1 MRVDRPAR
9 GLAGQVRESADASS
23 GALLAVRF
31 HIVPLRARTRR
42 PRLAAPQARP
52 DATLILFPFLMSNP
66 SATSTRL
73 SAPELRATV
82 SLAAIFALRMLGLF
96 MIMPV
101 FSVYAKTIPG
111 GDNVLLVGIALGAY
125 GVTQSMLYIFYGWIS
140 DKLGRKPVIAFG
152 LLVFAVGSFVAAA
165 GHSMTWIIAGRVIQ
179 GMGAVSSAVIAFIA
193 DLTHEENRTKAMAMV
208 GGSIGVSFAVAIVG
222 APIVF
227 HWVGMSGLF
236 TVIGVLSIL
245 AVGVVFWIVP
255 DPPAHPVH
263 VKAPFAEV
271 LRNVELLRLNF
282 GVLVLHATQ
291 TALFLVVPRILVDGG
306 LPVASHWKIYLPVMA
321 LAFVLMVPAIIA
333 AEKRGKMKSVMLSAI
348 GLILIGQLLLGAAPH
363 TLWSVAAILFVYFL
377 GFNVLEASQPSLVSK
392 LAPGTRK
399 GAAAGVY
406 NTTQSIGLALGG
418 VIGGWL
424 LKLDGPS
431 AVFFACSALVLA
443 WLLVAA
449 WMKPPPRRT
458 ERAA

>member
-1 MRVDRPAR
+1 
-9 GLAGQVRESADASS
+9 
-23 GALLAVRF
+23 
-31 HIVPLRARTRR
+31 
-42 PRLAAPQARP
+42 
-52 DATLILFPFLMSNP
+52 
-66 SATSTRL
+66 
-73 SAPELRATV
+73 
-82 SLAAIFALRMLGLF
+82 
-96 MIMPV
+96 
-101 FSVYAKTIPG
+101 
-111 GDNVLLVGIALGAY
+111 
-125 GVTQSMLYIFYGWIS
+125 
-140 DKLGRKPVIAFG
+140 
-152 LLVFAVGSFVAAA
+152 
-165 GHSMTWIIAGRVIQ
+165 MTWIIAGRVIQ

-271 LRNVELLRLNF
+271 LHNVELLRLNF

-443 WLLVAA
+443 WLIVAA

>member
-1 MRVDRPAR
+1 
-9 GLAGQVRESADASS
+9 
-23 GALLAVRF
+23 
-31 HIVPLRARTRR
+31 
-42 PRLAAPQARP
+42 
-52 DATLILFPFLMSNP
+52 MSNTT
-66 SATSTRL
+66 ATSTRL

-82 SLAAIFALRMLGLF
+82 SLASIFALRMLGLF

-101 FSVYAKTIPG
+101 FSIYAKTIPG

-125 GVTQSMLYIFYGWIS
+125 GATQSLFYIFYGWVS

-152 LLVFAVGSFVAAA
+152 LIVFAIGSFVAAV
-165 GHSMTWIIAGRVIQ
+165 GHSMTWIIVGRVIQ

-193 DLTHEENRTKAMAMV
+193 DLTSDENRTKAMAMV

-227 HWVGMSGLF
+227 QWIGMSGLF
-236 TVIGVLSIL
+236 TVIGFLSIL
-245 AVGVVFWIVP
+245 AVGVVIWVVP
-255 DPPAHPVH
+255 DAPKPPVH

-271 LRNVELLRLNF
+271 LHNVELLRLNF

-291 TALFLVVPRILVDGG
+291 TALFLVVPRILVAGG
-306 LPVASHWKIYLPVMA
+306 LPIASHWMVYLPVMG

-333 AEKRGKMKSVMLSAI
+333 AEKRGKMKVVMVSAI
-348 GLILIGQLLLGAAPH
+348 ALILIGQLLLSAAPH
-363 TLWSVAAILFVYFL
+363 TLWAVAGILFVYFL

-418 VIGGWL
+418 VMGGWL
-424 LKLDGPS
+424 LKVDGQS
-431 AVFFACSALVLA
+431 AVFLACSGLVLA
-443 WLLVAA
+443 WLIVAA
-449 WMKPPPRRT
+449 NMKPPPQKIRQ
-458 ERAA
+458 AVSS

>member
-1 MRVDRPAR
+1 
-9 GLAGQVRESADASS
+9 
-23 GALLAVRF
+23 
-31 HIVPLRARTRR
+31 
-42 PRLAAPQARP
+42 
-52 DATLILFPFLMSNP
+52 MSNP
-66 SATSTRL
+66 SATSSRL

-101 FSVYAKTIPG
+101 FSIYAKTIPG
-111 GDNVLLVGIALGAY
+111 GDNVFLVGLALGAY
-125 GVTQSMLYIFYGWIS
+125 GVTQSMLYIFYGWVS
-140 DKLGRKPVIAFG
+140 DKFGRKPVIAFG
-152 LLVFAVGSFVAAA
+152 LIVFAIGSFVAAV

-193 DLTHEENRTKAMAMV
+193 DLTSEENRTKAMAMV
-208 GGSIGVSFAVAIVG
+208 GAS
-222 APIVF
+222 IVF

-245 AVGVVFWIVP
+245 AVGVVLWIVP
-255 DPPAHPVH
+255 DPPTHPVH

-271 LRNVELLRLNF
+271 LHNVELLRLNF

-291 TALFLVVPRILVDGG
+291 TALFLVVPRILEAGG
-306 LPVASHWKIYLPVMA
+306 LPVASHWKIYLPVMG

-348 GLILIGQLLLGAAPH
+348 TLILIGQLLLGAAPH
-363 TLWSVAAILFVYFL
+363 TLSSVAAILFVYFL

-424 LKLDGPS
+424 LKVDGQS
-431 AVFFACSALVLA
+431 SVFFACSALVLA
-443 WLLVAA
+443 WLVVAA
-449 WMKPPPRRT
+449 NMKAPPRKVQRT
-458 ERAA
+458 V

>member
-1 MRVDRPAR
+1 
-9 GLAGQVRESADASS
+9 
-23 GALLAVRF
+23 
-31 HIVPLRARTRR
+31 
-42 PRLAAPQARP
+42 
-52 DATLILFPFLMSNP
+52 MSNP

-73 SAPELRATV
+73 SAPEMRATV

-101 FSVYAKTIPG
+101 FSIYAKTIPG
-111 GDNVLLVGIALGAY
+111 GDNVFLVGIALGAY
-125 GVTQSMLYIFYGWIS
+125 GVTQSMLYIFYGWVS

-152 LLVFAVGSFVAAA
+152 LVVFAIGSFVAAA
-165 GHSMTWIIAGRVIQ
+165 GHSMAWIIAGRVIQ

-193 DLTHEENRTKAMAMV
+193 DLTQEENRTKAMAMV

-236 TVIGVLSIL
+236 TVIGVLSIA
-245 AVGVVFWIVP
+245 AVGIVLWIVP
-255 DPPAHPVH
+255 DPPAPPVH

-271 LRNVELLRLNF
+271 LHNVELLRLNF

-291 TALFLVVPRILVDGG
+291 TALFLVVPRILEAGG
-306 LPVASHWKIYLPVMA
+306 LPVASHWKIYLPVMG
-321 LAFVLMVPAIIA
+321 LAFVMMVPAIIA
-333 AEKRGKMKSVMLSAI
+333 AEKRGKMKVVMLSAI
-348 GLILIGQLLLGAAPH
+348 ALILFGQLLLGAAPH

-418 VIGGWL
+418 VVGGWL

-431 AVFFACSALVLA
+431 AVFYTCSVLVLA
-443 WLLVAA
+443 WLVVASR
-449 WMKPPPRRT
+449 MKPPPRKL

>member
-1 MRVDRPAR
+1 
-9 GLAGQVRESADASS
+9 
-23 GALLAVRF
+23 
-31 HIVPLRARTRR
+31 
-42 PRLAAPQARP
+42 
-52 DATLILFPFLMSNP
+52 MSNTT
-66 SATSTRL
+66 ATSTRL

-82 SLAAIFALRMLGLF
+82 SLASIFALRMLGLF

-101 FSVYAKTIPG
+101 FSIYAKTISG

-125 GVTQSMLYIFYGWIS
+125 GATQSLFYIFYGWVS

-152 LLVFAVGSFVAAA
+152 LIVFAIGSFVAAV
-165 GHSMTWIIAGRVIQ
+165 GHSMTWIIVGRVIQ

-193 DLTHEENRTKAMAMV
+193 DLTTDENRTKAMAMV

-227 HWVGMSGLF
+227 QWIGMSGLF
-236 TVIGVLSIL
+236 TVIGFLSIL
-245 AVGVVFWIVP
+245 AVGVVIWIVP
-255 DPPAHPVH
+255 DAPKPPVH

-271 LRNVELLRLNF
+271 LHNVELLRLNF

-291 TALFLVVPRILVDGG
+291 TALFLVVPRILVTGG
-306 LPVASHWKIYLPVMA
+306 LPVASHWKVYLPVMG

-333 AEKRGKMKSVMLSAI
+333 AEKRGKMKVVMVSAI
-348 GLILIGQLLLGAAPH
+348 ALILIGQLLLSAAPH
-363 TLWSVAAILFVYFL
+363 TLWAVAGVLFVYFL

-418 VIGGWL
+418 VMGGWL
-424 LKLDGPS
+424 LKVDGQS
-431 AVFFACSALVLA
+431 AVFLACSGLVLA
-443 WLLVAA
+443 WLIVAA
-449 WMKPPPRRT
+449 NMKQPPQKIRQ
-458 ERAA
+458 AVSS

>member
-1 MRVDRPAR
+1 
-9 GLAGQVRESADASS
+9 
-23 GALLAVRF
+23 
-31 HIVPLRARTRR
+31 
-42 PRLAAPQARP
+42 
-52 DATLILFPFLMSNP
+52 MSNP
-66 SATSTRL
+66 SATSSRL

-101 FSVYAKTIPG
+101 FSIYAKTIPG
-111 GDNVLLVGIALGAY
+111 GDNVFLVGLALGAY

-152 LLVFAVGSFVAAA
+152 LIVFAIGSFVAAA
-165 GHSMTWIIAGRVIQ
+165 GHSMTWIIVGRVIQ

-193 DLTHEENRTKAMAMV
+193 DLTTEDNRTKAMAMV

-236 TVIGVLSIL
+236 TVIGILSIL
-245 AVGVVFWIVP
+245 AVGVVFWVVP
-255 DPPAHPVH
+255 DAPRPPVH

-271 LRNVELLRLNF
+271 LHNVELLRLNF

-291 TALFLVVPRILVDGG
+291 TALFLVVPRILEAGG
-306 LPVASHWKIYLPVMA
+306 LPVASHWKIYLPVMG
-321 LAFVLMVPAIIA
+321 LAFVMMVPAIIA
-333 AEKRGKMKSVMLSAI
+333 AEKRGKMKAVMLSAI
-348 GLILIGQLLLGAAPH
+348 GLILTGQLLLGVAPH
-363 TLWSVAAILFVYFL
+363 TLWSVAAILFIYFL

-406 NTTQSIGLALGG
+406 NTTQSIGLAMGG

-424 LKLDGPS
+424 LKVDGQS
-431 AVFFACSALVLA
+431 SVFYACSALVLA
-443 WLLVAA
+443 WLVVAA
-449 WMKPPPRRT
+449 AMKAPPRKVQRT
-458 ERAA
+458 V